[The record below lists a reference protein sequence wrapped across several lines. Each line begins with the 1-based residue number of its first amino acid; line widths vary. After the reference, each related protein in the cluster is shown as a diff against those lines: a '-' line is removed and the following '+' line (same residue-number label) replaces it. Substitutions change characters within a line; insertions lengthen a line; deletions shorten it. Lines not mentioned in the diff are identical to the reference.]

1 MSLAIPEQSALDQA
15 RHGLMQSA
23 ILPAGMDANYL
34 APADE
39 EDDLAGI
46 HVSNPMIGINYKYG
60 TFVNR
65 STKQEPELAPRSI
78 AGVALARTESRL
90 AFSPQQKD
98 HREKIVQVGLPELSK
113 VEFDKAK
120 WICQT
125 DNLRKTR
132 PSLNPSLTPAQKSE
146 AVKAGVGHDC
156 ASCPL
161 ARWHEDSTGK
171 KFTICKTAT
180 NLLWLDSELQEPVVL
195 NSLSGPSNKILNNF
209 LAAHMKKGRSQL
221 SIYSYQLKFSTEK
234 IKRDG
239 NEYYQLVPEVG
250 AESSPEELAV
260 YRQLRAGLLDMLD
273 ARVGEMAD
281 NMDPLESEEA
291 PAHNKVDADLV
302 ELSETGEMLF

>member
-1 MSLAIPEQSALDQA
+1 MSLALPEQSALEQA
-15 RHGLMQSA
+15 RHGMLQSA
-23 ILPAGMDANYL
+23 VLPAGMTADYI

-46 HVSNPMIGINYKYG
+46 HVSHPMIGINYKYG

-65 STKQEPELAPRSI
+65 STKQEPEVAPRQI

-90 AFSPQQKD
+90 TFSPQQKD
-98 HREKIVQVGLPELSK
+98 HKEKMVQIGLPELSK

-125 DNLRKTR
+125 PNLRKNK
-132 PSLNPSLTPAQKSE
+132 PALNPALSPAQRAE
-146 AVKAGVGHDC
+146 ATKAGIGHDC
-156 ASCPL
+156 STCPL
-161 ARWHEDSTGK
+161 ARWYEDSSGK

-221 SIYSYQLKFSTEK
+221 SIYSYQLRFATEK
-234 IKRDG
+234 VKRDG

-250 AESSPEELAV
+250 PESSPDEMAV
-260 YRQLRAGLLDMLD
+260 YRQLRSGLLDMLD
-273 ARVGEMAD
+273 SRVSEMAD
-281 NMDPLESEEA
+281 NMDPLETEDA
-291 PAHNKVDADLV
+291 PAHSPVAAAMAEISD
-302 ELSETGEMLF
+302 TGEMLF